1 MDKICAYPACG
12 KRSDG
17 ICTGC
22 RLSRY
27 CSKEHQVLHWEEHR
41 LSCKLDQENLDTHAR
56 KPLDAI
62 TNYKPGK
69 VASTML
75 NKFIFLYLYSVQNCK
90 PPIYLYQDWW
100 LRYLVC

>member
-1 MDKICAYPACG
+1 MDKRCAYPACG

-27 CSKEHQVLHWEEHR
+27 CSKDHQVLHWEEHR
-41 LSCKLDQENLDTHAR
+41 LSCNVDKENGDTHAG

-62 TNYKPGK
+62 RNHKPGK
-69 VASTML
+69 IAYIMVE
-75 NKFIFLYLYSVQNCK
+75 
-90 PPIYLYQDWW
+90 
-100 LRYLVC
+100 